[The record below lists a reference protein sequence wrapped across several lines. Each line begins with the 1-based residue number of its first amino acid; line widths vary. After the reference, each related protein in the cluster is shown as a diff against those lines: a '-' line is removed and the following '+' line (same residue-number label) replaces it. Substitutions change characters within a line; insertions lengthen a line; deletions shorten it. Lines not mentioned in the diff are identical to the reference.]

1 MFADELW
8 QCSIEQ
14 HFSWSKRNPCWNL
27 VLLKCRWDRPTYWW
41 DRVQTAQ
48 WPDCKDAFFLRRD
61 DLRIQDES
69 ESRGISNNIFQNQR
83 PEKKN
88 HQNASSKREDPQ
100 ILGLWL
106 WVNVLMPRW
115 QWCWVEEADRHL
127 SALPGIADSAWWP
140 GETPVMMQF
149 PTWTHAFV
157 LALLRSCVQ
166 NLLILDV
173 PRGLATTVLSEKGN
187 TGFVIGISSNLPK
200 TTKQWPPEFMKRHGC
215 VLTRF
220 RSDETLSHTLKGSIP
235 WMAPEAWHGLTIS
248 EVTFF
253 TEKGK
258 LVFGFSFHEFIPL
271 DKDIQGHAIEHF
283 SHVFNSY
290 VHYPSWLILLEI
302 STHFLCMISFN
313 TPITYSHRHTVALT
327 SWRASWSSC
336 KKGNVFVCA
345 L

>member
-1 MFADELW
+1 MTCGF
-8 QCSIEQ
+8 
-14 HFSWSKRNPCWNL
+14 RMNL
-27 VLLKCRWDRPTYWW
+27 NRGEFQIISFKI
-41 DRVQTAQ
+41 
-48 WPDCKDAFFLRRD
+48 RD
-61 DLRIQDES
+61 
-69 ESRGISNNIFQNQR
+69 

-166 NLLILDV
+166 NLLILGV

-187 TGFVIGISSNLPK
+187 TGFVLLLEYLQTFRKLQSNGLLNSWSGMAVCSP
-200 TTKQWPPEFMKRHGC
+200 
-215 VLTRF
+215 RF

-258 LVFGFSFHEFIPL
+258 LVFGFSFHVFIPL
-271 DKDIQGHAIEHF
+271 DKDMQGWCVNNAIEHF